1 MNILIA
7 PFLNAL
13 FGFYYL
19 TGNLGAAIVVVT
31 VLIRLLLLP
40 LLWPSLKSS
49 GKMRELQPKLKK
61 LQEKYKGDKQKLAK
75 AQMDLYK
82 NEGINPMSGCLPQLL
97 QVAVLFI
104 FFGAFRIVTDYVA
117 GNGMDLA
124 KINSNLIEGFRISEG
139 FKFNSDL
146 FGSDLAM
153 SPGQLFKTGVGMGMV
168 VPILLLVGSAVLQ
181 YFSAKAMMPNPKLDE
196 KAVKKTEDKEDDM
209 AVAMRNQS
217 TYMMPLMTVFLG
229 WNFSLGILLYWF
241 VNSVV
246 ILATQVIAT
255 KNSDKN
261 QN

>member
-19 TGNLGAAIVVVT
+19 FGNLGWAIIVVT
-31 VLIRLLLLP
+31 VLIRVLLLP
-40 LLWPSLKSS
+40 LLLPSLKSS

-61 LQEKYKGDKQKLAK
+61 LQDKYKGNKEKLAK

-97 QVAVLFI
+97 QVAVLFV
-104 FFGAFRIVTDYVA
+104 FFGAFRMVTDYVQ
-117 GNGMDLA
+117 GNGADLA
-124 KINSNLIEGFRISEG
+124 KINSNLIANFRIEEGFE
-139 FKFNSDL
+139 FNATF
-146 FGSDLAM
+146 FGADLAM
-153 SPGQLFKTGVGMGMV
+153 SPGQLFKNGVGISLL
-168 VPILLLVGSAVLQ
+168 VPAILLLGSAILQ
-181 YFSAKAMMPNPKLDE
+181 FLSAKRMMPNPKIDE
-196 KAVKKTEDKEDDM
+196 KVVKKTEDKEDDM

-241 VNSVV
+241 VNSAV
-246 ILATQVIAT
+246 ILGTQVVVN
-255 KNSDKN
+255 KGKEKK
-261 QN
+261 